1 MEMLKSKATWAL
13 GMLAFLMV
21 FHLSFLGLG
30 ASGCRTLI
38 LRGEENVPV
47 QCQET
52 TEILQ
57 RAAETYIA
65 IILALMAPLTGK

>member
-1 MEMLKSKATWAL
+1 MLKSKATWAL

-30 ASGCRTLI
+30 ASGCRALI
-38 LRGEENVPV
+38 MRGDETIPA

-52 TEILQ
+52 TSLLQ
-57 RAAETYIA
+57 RAAETYVA
-65 IILALMAPLTGK
+65 IILALMAPLGAK

>member
-1 MEMLKSKATWAL
+1 MLKNKATWAF

-30 ASGCRTLI
+30 AAGCRTLI
-38 LRGEENVPV
+38 LRGEQSIPE
-47 QCQET
+47 QCSNST
-52 TEILQ
+52 GILQ

-65 IILALMAPLTGK
+65 IILALMAPINGK

>member
-1 MEMLKSKATWAL
+1 MLKSKATWAL

-21 FHLSFLGLG
+21 SHLSFLGLG

-38 LRGEENVPV
+38 LRGEENIPA
-47 QCQET
+47 QCQQT
-52 TEILQ
+52 TEIFQ

-65 IILALMAPLTGK
+65 IILALMAPLGNK

>member
-1 MEMLKSKATWAL
+1 MLKSKSTWAL
-13 GMLAFLMV
+13 GLLAFLMM

-38 LRGEENVPV
+38 LRGEENIPE
-47 QCQET
+47 QCKET
-52 TEILQ
+52 TNILQ

-65 IILALMAPLTGK
+65 IILALMAPLSTK

>member
-30 ASGCRTLI
+30 VSGCRTLI
-38 LRGEENVPV
+38 LREEENVPV
-47 QCQET
+47 QCQEIT
-52 TEILQ
+52 GVLQ

-65 IILALMAPLTGK
+65 IILALMAPLNSK